1 MVAGRRVWII
11 IWYGMLLLGL
21 LGLVASVYWARRTQ
35 WRNLDEFLR
44 AIGTVLVSIGM
55 LILLHGA
62 SNVIGTSLMI
72 GAVGAFVAAFVVGR
86 QWGSAG
92 ETAEPGDEPRG

>member
-21 LGLVASVYWARRTQ
+21 LGLVASMYWARRTH

-62 SNVIGTSLMI
+62 SDVIGTSLMI
-72 GAVGAFVAAFVVGR
+72 GAVGAFVAAFIVGR
-86 QWGSAG
+86 RWGSAG
-92 ETAEPGDEPRG
+92 EPAEPGDEPEG